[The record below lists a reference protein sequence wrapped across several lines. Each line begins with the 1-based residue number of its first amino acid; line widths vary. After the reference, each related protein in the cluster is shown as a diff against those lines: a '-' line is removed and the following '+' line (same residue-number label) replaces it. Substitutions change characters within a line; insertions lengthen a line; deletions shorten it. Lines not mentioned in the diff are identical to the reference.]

1 MFLSWNLIGKHL
13 FGKSQTTISQKSK
26 VLRVVALIHYAA
38 ARILKFAGVRE
49 FNTGLRYSHL
59 VIYRR
64 SA

>member
-1 MFLSWNLIGKHL
+1 MFLTWNPVGKHL
-13 FGKSQTTISQKSK
+13 FGNSQTTISQKTT
-26 VLRVVALIHYAA
+26 VLRLVTLIHYTLTG
-38 ARILKFAGVRE
+38 ILKFAGVRE